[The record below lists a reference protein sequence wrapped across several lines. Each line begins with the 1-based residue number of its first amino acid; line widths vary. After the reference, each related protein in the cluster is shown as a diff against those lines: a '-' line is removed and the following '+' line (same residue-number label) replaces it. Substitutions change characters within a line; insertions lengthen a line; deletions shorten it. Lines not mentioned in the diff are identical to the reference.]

1 MAKTLII
8 YVHGA
13 LSTRNSWN
21 YIQQKLSEK
30 FEDANGLNGEKP
42 AEEFI
47 KYNLN
52 RELSADIVDKIVE
65 KVVSLI
71 DKQGFSKLVMI
82 GHSFGGVLSVAAVR
96 EMMAFLETKK
106 IKPKIITLSAP
117 FGGSEIAAVLRLMK
131 PGSLFFKNV
140 GHHGEFVQ
148 EFKRR
153 QLPCKTHAFITTE
166 GGADWMP
173 QANDGV
179 VMVSSQLH
187 FQGDPLLTAQEAKVN
202 HFEILLS
209 DLVVTQL
216 YKEAK

>member
-1 MAKTLII
+1 MAKTLIV

-21 YIQQKLSEK
+21 YIRQKLSDKIQEAGS
-30 FEDANGLNGEKP
+30 EP
-42 AEEFI
+42 PTEEFI

-52 RELSADIVDKIVE
+52 RELSPDITDKIVE
-65 KVVSLI
+65 KVTSLI
-71 DKQGFSKLVMI
+71 DKQGFDKLVMI

-96 EMMAFLETKK
+96 EMMSFLEAKK
-106 IKPKIITLSAP
+106 IKPKVITLSAP
-117 FGGSEIAAVLRLMK
+117 FGGSEIAAVLRIMK

-140 GHHGEFVQ
+140 GHHGDFVQ
-148 EFKRR
+148 AFRKQR
-153 QLPCKTHAFITTE
+153 LPCKTHAFITTE

-179 VMVSSQLH
+179 VTIDSQTY
-187 FQGDPLLTAQEAKVN
+187 FERDPLITMQEAKVN

-216 YKEAK
+216 FKEVK

>member
-21 YIQQKLSEK
+21 YIRQKLSDKLDGVE
-30 FEDANGLNGEKP
+30 EKP

-52 RELSADIVDKIVE
+52 HELSAEIVE
-65 KVVSLI
+65 KMVEKITSLI
-71 DKQGFSKLVMI
+71 DKQGFNKLVLI

-96 EMMAFLETKK
+96 ELMDYLTEKK

-117 FGGSEIAAVLRLMK
+117 FGGSEIAAVLRIMK
-131 PGSLFFKNV
+131 PGSMFFKNV

-148 EFKRR
+148 AFRKLK
-153 QLPCKTHAFITTE
+153 LPCKTHAFITTE

-179 VMVSSQLH
+179 VTVSSQL
-187 FQGDPLLTAQEAKVN
+187 FFENDPLITIQEAKVN

-216 YKEAK
+216 LKEAK